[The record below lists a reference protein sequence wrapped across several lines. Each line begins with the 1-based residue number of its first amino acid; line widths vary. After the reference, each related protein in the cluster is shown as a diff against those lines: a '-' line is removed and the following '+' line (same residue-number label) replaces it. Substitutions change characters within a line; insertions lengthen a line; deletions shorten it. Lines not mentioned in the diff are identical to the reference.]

1 MLRLVGVLG
10 AVICAIAAAVLT
22 WPAFFRVERTFP
34 IAQIVSFRGLLALAF
49 AVLLVIALLLAIA
62 RPLRGFALAVAL
74 IAAVAMV
81 TNVAIVVTRGTGT
94 ETLPAKT
101 DSSIRVLTWNTAGS
115 ATSPETV
122 AQIAVAMD
130 ADIVTLPETTIDTG
144 EAVALAMRDLGH
156 RMWAH
161 YTDYPSTE
169 WDAGS
174 TTLLISPELGDYAV
188 IESSLDGS
196 SNTSTVPSAVAMPT
210 SGDGPIVVAAHAVAP
225 RQSYMQYW
233 RSDLQWL
240 ADQCADANVIMAGD
254 FNSTID
260 HMSNLGV
267 DGGTLGRCHDGAA
280 ETGNGGV
287 GTWSAEIPGLLGAPI
302 DHVMASSHWKPTGS
316 LVLRSMDDSGS
327 DHRPLI
333 VQFEPVD

>member
-1 MLRLVGVLG
+1 MWGIL
-10 AVICAIAAAVLT
+10 ATVICAIAAAVLT
-22 WPAFFRVERTFP
+22 WPAFFRLERTFP
-34 IAQIVSFRGLLALAF
+34 VAQIVSFRGILVVAF
-49 AVLLVIALLLAIA
+49 AGLIVIALLVAIV
-62 RPLRGFALAVAL
+62 RPLRAFGLSLVL
-74 IAAVAMV
+74 IAIVA
-81 TNVAIVVTRGTGT
+81 TVANGTMVVTRGTGT

-101 DSSIRVLTWNTAGS
+101 EDSIRVMTWNTAGS
-115 ATSPETV
+115 ATAPETV
-122 AQIAVAMD
+122 AQIAVAMA
-130 ADIVTLPETTIDTG
+130 ADIVTLPETTIENG

-156 RMWAH
+156 PMWAH

-196 SNTSTVPSAVAMPT
+196 SNTSTVPSAVAMPVT
-210 SGDGPIVVAAHAVAP
+210 GDGPIVVAAHAVAP

-240 ADQCADANVIMAGD
+240 ADQCVDDNVIMAGD
-254 FNSTID
+254 FNATID
-260 HMSNLGV
+260 HMRNLGV
-267 DGGTLGRCHDGAA
+267 DGGTLGRCRDGAA

-287 GTWSAEIPGLLGAPI
+287 GTWTSEVPALVGAPI

-316 LVLRSMDDSGS
+316 LVLTSMDGSGS